1 MVKYSDDAL
10 DAVFA
15 ALSDPT
21 RRKVLV
27 SLSGGPRPV
36 TELAQP
42 HGMSLPGFL
51 KHLRALEDAG
61 LIERLKEGRVVRCTL
76 TAEPLQDAAVWLSHY
91 RKFWTER
98 LDALARFLY
107 NQEETQQWQTPR
119 PRSDRRSRSSAS
131 STQRR
136 GRSGARSPSRK
147 C

>member
-1 MVKYSDDAL
+1 MVKYSEVEL
-10 DAVFA
+10 DAIFA

-21 RRKVLV
+21 RRKVLA

-51 KHLRALEDAG
+51 KHLRILEDAG

-76 TAEPLQDAAVWLSHY
+76 TAEPLQEAVVWLSHY
-91 RKFWTER
+91 RRFWTER

-107 NQEETQQWQTPR
+107 HQEEIQQWR
-119 PRSDRRSRSSAS
+119 KPRSVRRSRSSAS
-131 STQRR
+131 SAQRR
-136 GRSGARSPSRK
+136 TRSGAQSRSRK
-147 C
+147 G